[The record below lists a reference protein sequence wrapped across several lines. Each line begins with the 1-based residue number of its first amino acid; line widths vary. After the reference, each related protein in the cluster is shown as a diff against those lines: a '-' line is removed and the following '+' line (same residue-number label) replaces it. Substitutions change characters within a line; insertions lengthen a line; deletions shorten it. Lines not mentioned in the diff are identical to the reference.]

1 MRCLTIGRVPTA
13 REPLRFT
20 AAAAVF
26 DVDDLSD
33 MSEVE
38 FEAAGCR
45 MEVRRFVV
53 AIEGGIIIMNLVEPA
68 VFLFLVERGRP

>member
-1 MRCLTIGRVPTA
+1 MTIGRVPTA

-26 DVDDLSD
+26 EVDDLSD

-38 FEAAGCR
+38 FEAAGCL

-53 AIEGGIIIMNLVEPA
+53 ASDGGIIMNLVEPA